1 MKFISWSYLSLFL
14 GVVIALPAEAQI
26 TTDGTTSTTLTPTDN
41 GITIEDGDRAGNNLF
56 HSFGEFSVPVGNEAF
71 FNNSSDVINIFSRVT
86 GGNISNIDGLIR
98 ANNANLF
105 LINPAGI
112 LFGTGASLDLGGS
125 FYGSTADSILFPGG
139 EEFSAVNPQQPVLT
153 INAPIG
159 LSFRDEPGDI
169 VNQSPILT
177 TAPGATLA
185 LIGGDI
191 NFNGGRIN
199 ALGGKLELG
208 SVKSESIVN
217 LNQTPLGFIANYDGV
232 SNFGNIRLE
241 NGSQI
246 SSLTPGNFDGQ
257 DIVINAGKLFINNQS
272 TIVSTTVGG
281 GNGGN
286 IKINA
291 RDGVEITGTG
301 FEEFL
306 ENILRPTL
314 NGETTIASF
323 QQGTTGIISVAL
335 AEGKAGNTII
345 NTSSLRMRD
354 GALLLNPTFSPIP
367 QDELSETG
375 KAGDIHINASESV
388 ELIGSSILAGS
399 AANSTARGGEITI
412 EAKNLEARD
421 GGAIVNAALGSG
433 DGGNIEIN
441 IEEDIVLSNTPET
454 AIIPTGILTNSSSIP
469 GSSDIGDAGN
479 IIIKAAN
486 LFTDKGAVITNNSG
500 AILLDSGDRRSGG
513 NAGNINIIVS
523 NLADLSG
530 VSPNGI
536 TTSGIGSGALG
547 EEGNA
552 GDIIIE
558 TKDLIVRDG
567 ASIDAATTGSGQGG
581 IIKINASESIT
592 ISGTEQ
598 LIAIE
603 PVVEIPSNI
612 SATSGRED
620 FGGFEGATGRAGNVE
635 ITTKELII
643 RDGARV
649 SVDSFNDGDAGE
661 LIINA
666 ESISLENQ
674 GTINASTNAQDSSGE
689 NDASITLNVTDT
701 LELKDNSNI
710 SARANNNADGGNV
723 TIDAGFIIAFPGNND
738 IIASADRGTG
748 GEINIIAEGIF
759 GLEERTSSDTTNDID
774 ASSKFGLDG
783 DVVIIRPDAAVFK
796 EAIEAAEIISL
807 QTVGADACSA
817 KQTRSASSFAINGK
831 GGVPPE
837 ITDSLNSD
845 SILTEEK
852 LIVMDREGKENIKR
866 ELIKPIATA
875 EGKIYPA
882 RGVVVKANGDILLT
896 SYATNNI
903 QRAPHNSS
911 YCRKS
916 G

>member
-41 GITIEDGDRAGNNLF
+41 GITIENGDRAGSNLF
-56 HSFGEFSVPVGNEAF
+56 HSFGEFSVPPGNEAF
-71 FNNSSDVINIFSRVT
+71 FNNSSDVRNIFSRVT

-208 SVKSESIVN
+208 SVKSESIVD

-241 NGSQI
+241 NASQI

-272 TIVSTTVGG
+272 MIVSTTVGG

-301 FEEFL
+301 FEQFL
-306 ENILRPTL
+306 ENILVPIL
-314 NGETTIASF
+314 NGGSTTDSL
-323 QQGTTGIISVAL
+323 QQGTGIISIAL
-335 AEGKAGNTII
+335 GEGKAGNTTI
-345 NTSSLRMRD
+345 NTAYLRMTD
-354 GALLLNPTFSPIP
+354 GAILFNPTFSQIP
-367 QDELSETG
+367 QNELSDKG
-375 KAGDIHINASESV
+375 RAGDIHIDAAESV
-388 ELIGSSILAGS
+388 ELIGSSIFAGNE
-399 AANSTARGGEITI
+399 ANSTARGGEIKI
-412 EAKNLEARD
+412 GSKNLEVRD
-421 GGAIVNAALGSG
+421 GGAIINATLGSG
-433 DGGNIEIN
+433 DGGNII
-441 IEEDIVLSNTPET
+441 IDVEENIVLDNTPEGT
-454 AIIPTGILTNSSSIP
+454 PIPTGIGTNSSSIT
-469 GSSDIGDAGN
+469 GSSDIGDAGDT
-479 IIIKAAN
+479 IIKAAN
-486 LFTDKGAVITNNSG
+486 LFTDNGAVIISNSG
-500 AILLDSGDRRSGG
+500 AVLLTTGDRRSGG
-513 NAGNINIIVS
+513 KGGDINVDVS
-523 NLADLSG
+523 NTIDLSG
-530 VSPNGI
+530 ISPNGL
-536 TTSGIGSGALG
+536 TRSGIGSSALG
-547 EEGNA
+547 EEGIA
-552 GDIIIE
+552 GNIDVK
-558 TKDLIVRDG
+558 TRNLIVRDG
-567 ASIDAATTGSGQGG
+567 ASIDAAATGSGQGG
-581 IIKINASESIT
+581 TIKINASESIT
-592 ISGTEQ
+592 ISGVAQ
-598 LIAIE
+598 LTVFE
-603 PVVEIPSNI
+603 PVVEVPSNI

-620 FGGFEGATGRAGNVE
+620 FSGFEGATGRAGNLE

-643 RDGARV
+643 RDGTRV
-649 SVDSFNDGDAGE
+649 AVNSFNDGDAGE

-701 LELKDNSNI
+701 LKLKDNSNI

-748 GEINIIAEGIF
+748 GEINITAEGIF

-774 ASSKFGLDG
+774 ASSQFGLDG
-783 DVVIIRPDAAVFK
+783 DVVIIRPDAAVFQ
-796 EAIEAAEIISL
+796 EAIEAAEIVSL

-831 GGVPPE
+831 GGVPPQ
-837 ITDSLNSD
+837 ITDPLNSD

-852 LIVMDREGKENIKR
+852 LIVMDREGKESTKR